1 MTDLSIHS
9 SISVF
14 LFLMKVLV
22 EDINIVLKSIK
33 LSHSIQMSV
42 CDADLEPLPPLQLF
56 FYQSWK
62 VRREEGGGRRRTI
75 ILSLERSSIF

>member
-1 MTDLSIHS
+1 
-9 SISVF
+9 
-14 LFLMKVLV
+14 MKVLV

-56 FYQSWK
+56 FLSELEG
-62 VRREEGGGRRRTI
+62 EEGGGRREEEDNNFVSGEVKYFLT
-75 ILSLERSSIF
+75 